1 VPSTNEYLPRRAAD
15 LVEEALAD
23 TRVVIVNGARQTGKS
38 TLAEVCLRG
47 RSDSVR
53 RYLDDPRTRASAL
66 ADPVAF
72 LDTTSTM
79 LIDEVQRVPELWLTI
94 KHVVDRDPRPGRFL
108 LTGSA
113 RLLGLSELPDAL
125 PGRSETVEL
134 FPLSQGEISG
144 EPDGFVDAA
153 FTHGTRL
160 RAKHS
165 ELRRR
170 DYLALVSRGGY
181 PEAVRRETPKR
192 RTQFFKSYL
201 DDVMIRD
208 VHQVADIQRVS
219 DMRRLIGTLAAQS
232 GGLLNYNRLASD
244 LALPASTV
252 RDYVGLL
259 ELVYLIRLV
268 PAWSPNA
275 TARAVAT
282 PKLMFN
288 DVGLAAHLVSG
299 VTNDATTGGL
309 VETFVLGNQAHEF
322 HFGRRGGEGFA
333 GDAGGGTDGVAV
345 EAGGDGREGD
355 AARAEGVGYFEGAA
369 VAGGEDVG
377 LAVGTAV
384 PDGAD
389 RVDDVFDGRV
399 EVEGRG
405 GHGVAGVARAD
416 GAAGLS
422 EARTGGGM
430 HGPVDATEKGFVGG
444 GDDGVDTFLGDVAEH
459 DFDDGHGAI
468 LAASERSGGRI
479 RRWRIRCQ
487 RRSPHSAWQ

>member
-309 VETFVLGNQAHEF
+309 VETFVLGELARQITWSDTMPRLY
-322 HFGRRGGEGFA
+322 HFRDRDGYEV
-333 GDAGGGTDGVAV
+333 DAVL
-345 EAGGDGREGD
+345 
-355 AARAEGVGYFEGAA
+355 
-369 VAGGEDVG
+369 EDN
-377 LAVGTAV
+377 A
-384 PDGAD
+384 
-389 RVDDVFDGRV
+389 GRV
-399 EVEGRG
+399 IAIEVKAAETVRTDDFRSLRLLQRRLGDRF
-405 GHGVAGVARAD
+405 RA
-416 GAAGLS
+416 
-422 EARTGGGM
+422 
-430 HGPVDATEKGFVGG
+430 GFVVYC
-444 GDDGVDTFLGDVAEH
+444 GDQQLPFGEN
-459 DFDDGHGAI
+459 
-468 LAASERSGGRI
+468 LACLPISALWTASPE
-479 RRWRIRCQ
+479 
-487 RRSPHSAWQ
+487 